1 MKHLIKKRY
10 ASLLIVVLL
19 LFGII
24 TALTGCMNED
34 STNDVYQ
41 SDIKVKDATSEFYV
55 NDYGNILS
63 SEQRTELVK
72 RAKALNEDY
81 NGIQLV
87 ITTLESLDGYSI
99 EEYATAMYN
108 KFGIGTKDMGA
119 LILFSSGD
127 RQVRIEVGRGMEEYM
142 TDADAGALIDEY
154 AIDYFKND
162 QFADGIVALQ
172 KAVVTFIKNEV
183 PVEWNSALGD
193 EQTSKNTSDVA
204 QSIDESVN
212 TVQAVDNSD
221 VKNSSIADEQ
231 SDSGFPMLFWMFVIV
246 VPYGIA
252 LGLLYSSVKKY
263 KALRQKNEEMVNE
276 NSVQIKH
283 YKYTIDE
290 MEQDAWDIKAEY
302 QKKYNEYEKKL
313 KNCQREKD
321 ELKKLIEKMQETH
334 ARAIVLHPR
343 LEDEIIEMIENEHK
357 AEAKKVDDAIQSA
370 LTNKASKENVDV
382 FGNALAKYN
391 SASMEAKGYVR
402 SDIKVLNQLYEQ
414 SSALQKEFQKSEK
427 EKADRNAAKVAYDEM
442 RKIADGVKGNK
453 STYETLAKANNLYV
467 RLSGAQKRFFPDSRW
482 LREFQRE
489 FEISQEDHSNYEKAK
504 KTEKAVKGITDYI
517 GTPDENDINKLKQAI
532 RMYDSLS
539 SSERN
544 YFDRNVYETA
554 RRMLA
559 EAEEDQREHERR
571 RKRDDDD
578 HFGGGFYGGSGS
590 FGGFGGSI
598 GGSGGISNGGG
609 ASRGF

>member
-183 PVEWNSALGD
+183 PVEWNSASGD

-231 SDSGFPMLFWMFVIV
+231 SDSGLPMLFWMFVIV

-263 KALRQKNEEMVNE
+263 KVLRRKNEEMVNE

-302 QKKYNEYEKKL
+302 QKKYNDYEKKL

-442 RKIADGVKGNK
+442 RNIADGVKGNK

-489 FEISQEDHSNYEKAK
+489 FEISQEDHSDYEKAK

-544 YFDRNVYETA
+544 YFDRNIYETA

-559 EAEEDQREHERR
+559 EAEDDQKERERR
-571 RKRDDDD
+571 RKRRDDDD
-578 HFGGGFYGGSGS
+578 YFGGGGYYGGNSSFGS
-590 FGGFGGSI
+590 FGG
-598 GGSGGISNGGG
+598 GGISNGGG

>member
-183 PVEWNSALGD
+183 PVEWNSASGD

-231 SDSGFPMLFWMFVIV
+231 SDSGLPMLFWMFVIV

-263 KALRQKNEEMVNE
+263 KVLRRKNEEMVNE

-302 QKKYNEYEKKL
+302 QKKYNDYEKKL

-382 FGNALAKYN
+382 FGNALTKYN

-402 SDIKVLNQLYEQ
+402 SDIKVLDQLYEQ

-559 EAEEDQREHERR
+559 EAEEDQRERERR
-571 RKRDDDD
+571 RKRRDDDD
-578 HFGGGFYGGSGS
+578 YFGGGGYHGGSSSFGS
-590 FGGFGGSI
+590 FGG
-598 GGSGGISNGGG
+598 GGISNGGG

>member
-24 TALTGCMNED
+24 TAFTGCMNED

-172 KAVVTFIKNEV
+172 KAVVAFIKNEV
-183 PVEWNSALGD
+183 PVEWNSASGD

-231 SDSGFPMLFWMFVIV
+231 SDSGLPMLFWMFVIV

-263 KALRQKNEEMVNE
+263 KVLRRKNEEMVNE

-302 QKKYNEYEKKL
+302 QKKYNDYEKKL

-442 RKIADGVKGNK
+442 RNIADGVKGNK

-489 FEISQEDHSNYEKAK
+489 FEISQEDHSDYEKAK

-559 EAEEDQREHERR
+559 EAEDDQKERERR
-571 RKRDDDD
+571 RKRRDDDD
-578 HFGGGFYGGSGS
+578 YFGGGGYHGGSSSFGS
-590 FGGFGGSI
+590 FGG
-598 GGSGGISNGGG
+598 GGISNGGG

>member
-183 PVEWNSALGD
+183 PVEWNSASGD

-231 SDSGFPMLFWMFVIV
+231 SDSGLPMLFWMFVIV

-302 QKKYNEYEKKL
+302 QKKYNDYEKKL

-391 SASMEAKGYVR
+391 SASMEVKGYVR

-559 EAEEDQREHERR
+559 EAEDDQKERERR
-571 RKRDDDD
+571 RKRRDDDD
-578 HFGGGFYGGSGS
+578 YFGGGGYHGGSSSFGS
-590 FGGFGGSI
+590 FGG
-598 GGSGGISNGGG
+598 GGISNGGG

>member
-10 ASLLIVVLL
+10 ASLVIVVLL

-183 PVEWNSALGD
+183 PVEWNSASGD

-231 SDSGFPMLFWMFVIV
+231 SDSGLPMLFWMFVIV

-263 KALRQKNEEMVNE
+263 KVLRRKNEEMVNE

-302 QKKYNEYEKKL
+302 QKKYNDYEKKL

-559 EAEEDQREHERR
+559 EAEEDQRERERR
-571 RKRDDDD
+571 RKRRDDDD
-578 HFGGGFYGGSGS
+578 YFGGGGYHGGSSSFGS
-590 FGGFGGSI
+590 FGD
-598 GGSGGISNGGG
+598 GGISNGGG

>member
-41 SDIKVKDATSEFYV
+41 SDIKVKDATPEFYV
-55 NDYGNILS
+55 NDHGNILS

-183 PVEWNSALGD
+183 PVEWNSASGD

-204 QSIDESVN
+204 QLIDESAN
-212 TVQAVDNSD
+212 MVQAVDNSD

-231 SDSGFPMLFWMFVIV
+231 SDSGLPMLFWMFVIV

-263 KALRQKNEEMVNE
+263 KALRRKNEEMVNE

-302 QKKYNEYEKKL
+302 QKKYNDYEKKL

-414 SSALQKEFQKSEK
+414 SFALQKEFQKFEK

-442 RKIADGVKGNK
+442 RNIADGVKGNK

-489 FEISQEDHSNYEKAK
+489 FEISQEDHSDYEKAK
-504 KTEKAVKGITDYI
+504 KAEKAVKGITDYI

-559 EAEEDQREHERR
+559 EAEEDQRERERR
-571 RKRDDDD
+571 RKRRDDDD
-578 HFGGGFYGGSGS
+578 YFGGGGYHGGSSSFGS
-590 FGGFGGSI
+590 FGG
-598 GGSGGISNGGG
+598 GGISNGGG

>member
-41 SDIKVKDATSEFYV
+41 SDIKVKDATPEFYV

-183 PVEWNSALGD
+183 PVEWNSASGD

-212 TVQAVDNSD
+212 TVQAVGNSD

-231 SDSGFPMLFWMFVIV
+231 SDSGLPMLFWMFVIV

-263 KALRQKNEEMVNE
+263 KALRRKNEEMVNE

-302 QKKYNEYEKKL
+302 QKKYNDYEKKL

-504 KTEKAVKGITDYI
+504 KTEKAVKEITDYI

-559 EAEEDQREHERR
+559 EAEEDQRERERR
-571 RKRDDDD
+571 RKRRDDDD
-578 HFGGGFYGGSGS
+578 YFGGGGYHGGSSSFGS
-590 FGGFGGSI
+590 FGG
-598 GGSGGISNGGG
+598 GGISNGGG

>member
-24 TALTGCMNED
+24 TALIGCMNED

-489 FEISQEDHSNYEKAK
+489 FEISQDDHSNYEKAK

-559 EAEEDQREHERR
+559 EAEEDQRERERR
-571 RKRDDDD
+571 RKRRDDDD
-578 HFGGGFYGGSGS
+578 YFGGGGYHGGSSSFGS
-590 FGGFGGSI
+590 FGG
-598 GGSGGISNGGG
+598 GGISNGGG

>member
-41 SDIKVKDATSEFYV
+41 SDIKVKDATPEFYV

-183 PVEWNSALGD
+183 PVEWNSASGD

-204 QSIDESVN
+204 QPIDESVN

-231 SDSGFPMLFWMFVIV
+231 SDSGLPMLFWMFVIV

-263 KALRQKNEEMVNE
+263 KALRRKNEEMVNE

-302 QKKYNEYEKKL
+302 QKKYNDYEKKL

-504 KTEKAVKGITDYI
+504 KTEKTVKGITDYI

-559 EAEEDQREHERR
+559 EAEEDQRERERR
-571 RKRDDDD
+571 RKRRDDDD
-578 HFGGGFYGGSGS
+578 YFGGGGYHGGSSSFGS
-590 FGGFGGSI
+590 FGG
-598 GGSGGISNGGG
+598 GGISNGGG

>member
-63 SEQRTELVK
+63 SEQRTELIK

-183 PVEWNSALGD
+183 PVEWNSASGD

-204 QSIDESVN
+204 QPIDESVN

-231 SDSGFPMLFWMFVIV
+231 SDSGLPMLFWMFVIV

-263 KALRQKNEEMVNE
+263 KALRRKNEEMVNE

-302 QKKYNEYEKKL
+302 QKKYNDYEKKL

-504 KTEKAVKGITDYI
+504 KTEKAVKEITDYI

-559 EAEEDQREHERR
+559 EAEEDQRERERR
-571 RKRDDDD
+571 RKRRDDDD
-578 HFGGGFYGGSGS
+578 YFGGGGYHGGSSSFGS
-590 FGGFGGSI
+590 FGG
-598 GGSGGISNGGG
+598 GGISNGGG

>member
-183 PVEWNSALGD
+183 PVEWNSASGD

-212 TVQAVDNSD
+212 TVQAVDNND

-231 SDSGFPMLFWMFVIV
+231 SDSGLPMLFWMFVIV

-263 KALRQKNEEMVNE
+263 KVLRRKNEEMVNE

-302 QKKYNEYEKKL
+302 QKKYNDYEKKL

-370 LTNKASKENVDV
+370 LANKASKENVDV

-442 RKIADGVKGNK
+442 RNIADGVKGNK

-489 FEISQEDHSNYEKAK
+489 FEISQEDHSDYEKAK

-544 YFDRNVYETA
+544 YFDRNIYETA

-559 EAEEDQREHERR
+559 EAEDDQKERERR
-571 RKRDDDD
+571 RKRRDDDD
-578 HFGGGFYGGSGS
+578 YFGGGGYHGGSSSFGS
-590 FGGFGGSI
+590 FGG
-598 GGSGGISNGGG
+598 GGISNGGG

>member
-41 SDIKVKDATSEFYV
+41 SDIKVKDATFKFYV

-183 PVEWNSALGD
+183 PVEWNSASGD

-204 QSIDESVN
+204 QSIYESVN

-231 SDSGFPMLFWMFVIV
+231 SDSGLPMLFWMFVIV

-263 KALRQKNEEMVNE
+263 KVLRRKNEEMVNE

-302 QKKYNEYEKKL
+302 QKKYNDYEKKL

-442 RKIADGVKGNK
+442 RNIADGVKGNK

-489 FEISQEDHSNYEKAK
+489 FEISQEDHSDYEKAK

-559 EAEEDQREHERR
+559 EAEDDQKERERR
-571 RKRDDDD
+571 RKRRDDDD
-578 HFGGGFYGGSGS
+578 YFGGGGYHGGSSSFGS
-590 FGGFGGSI
+590 FGG
-598 GGSGGISNGGG
+598 GGISNGGG

>member
-183 PVEWNSALGD
+183 PVEWNSASGD

-231 SDSGFPMLFWMFVIV
+231 SDSGLPMLFWMFVIV

-263 KALRQKNEEMVNE
+263 KVLRRKNEEMVNE

-302 QKKYNEYEKKL
+302 QKKYNDYEKKL

-442 RKIADGVKGNK
+442 RNIADGVKGNK

-489 FEISQEDHSNYEKAK
+489 FEISQEDHSDYEKAK

-544 YFDRNVYETA
+544 YFDRNIYETA

-559 EAEEDQREHERR
+559 EAEDDQKERERR
-571 RKRDDDD
+571 RKRRDDDD
-578 HFGGGFYGGSGS
+578 YFGGGGYYGGSSSFGS
-590 FGGFGGSI
+590 FGG
-598 GGSGGISNGGG
+598 GGISNGGG

>member
-183 PVEWNSALGD
+183 PVEWNSASGD

-231 SDSGFPMLFWMFVIV
+231 SDSGLPMLFWMFVIV

-263 KALRQKNEEMVNE
+263 KVLRRKNEEMVNE

-302 QKKYNEYEKKL
+302 QKKYNDYEKKL

-334 ARAIVLHPR
+334 ARAIALHPQ
-343 LEDEIIEMIENEHK
+343 LEDEIIEMVENEFK
-357 AEAKKVDDAIQSA
+357 DEAKAVDEVIQKT
-370 LTNKASKENVDV
+370 LTKSTDKDNVEV
-382 FGNALAKYN
+382 FGKAIEKYN
-391 SASMEAKGYVR
+391 STSLEARKYV
-402 SDIKVLNQLYEQ
+402 
-414 SSALQKEFQKSEK
+414 KS
-427 EKADRNAAKVAYDEM
+427 NV
-442 RKIADGVKGNK
+442 
-453 STYETLAKANNLYV
+453 ETLN
-467 RLSGAQKRFFPDSRW
+467 KRYKQSCE
-482 LREFQRE
+482 LRRE
-489 FEISQEDHSNYEKAK
+489 LGLIIKH
-504 KTEKAVKGITDYI
+504 
-517 GTPDENDINKLKQAI
+517 
-532 RMYDSLS
+532 
-539 SSERN
+539 
-544 YFDRNVYETA
+544 
-554 RRMLA
+554 
-559 EAEEDQREHERR
+559 
-571 RKRDDDD
+571 
-578 HFGGGFYGGSGS
+578 
-590 FGGFGGSI
+590 
-598 GGSGGISNGGG
+598 
-609 ASRGF
+609 

>member
-183 PVEWNSALGD
+183 PVEWNSASGD

-204 QSIDESVN
+204 QSIYESVN

-231 SDSGFPMLFWMFVIV
+231 SDSGLPMLFWMFVIV

-263 KALRQKNEEMVNE
+263 KVLRRKNEEMVNE

-302 QKKYNEYEKKL
+302 QKKYNDYEKKL

-442 RKIADGVKGNK
+442 RNIADGVKGNK

-489 FEISQEDHSNYEKAK
+489 FEISQEDHSDYEKAK

-544 YFDRNVYETA
+544 YFDRNIYETA

-559 EAEEDQREHERR
+559 EAEDDQKERERR
-571 RKRDDDD
+571 RKRRDDDD
-578 HFGGGFYGGSGS
+578 YFGGGGYYGGSSSFGS
-590 FGGFGGSI
+590 FGG
-598 GGSGGISNGGG
+598 GGISNGGG

>member
-183 PVEWNSALGD
+183 PVEWNSASGD

-212 TVQAVDNSD
+212 TVQAVGNSD

-231 SDSGFPMLFWMFVIV
+231 SDSGLPMLFWMFVIV

-263 KALRQKNEEMVNE
+263 KALRRKNEEMVNE

-302 QKKYNEYEKKL
+302 QKKYNDYEKKL
-313 KNCQREKD
+313 KNCQRGKD

-402 SDIKVLNQLYEQ
+402 FDIKVLNQLYEQ

-559 EAEEDQREHERR
+559 EAEEDQRERERR
-571 RKRDDDD
+571 RKRRDDDD
-578 HFGGGFYGGSGS
+578 YFGGGGYHGGSSSFGS
-590 FGGFGGSI
+590 FGG
-598 GGSGGISNGGG
+598 GGISNGGG

>member
-41 SDIKVKDATSEFYV
+41 SDIKVKDATPEFYV

-162 QFADGIVALQ
+162 QFADGIVVLQ

-204 QSIDESVN
+204 QSIDESAN
-212 TVQAVDNSD
+212 IVQAVDNSD

-231 SDSGFPMLFWMFVIV
+231 SDSGLPMLFWMFVIV

-263 KALRQKNEEMVNE
+263 KALRRKNEEMVNE

-302 QKKYNEYEKKL
+302 QKKYNDYEKKL

-357 AEAKKVDDAIQSA
+357 SEAKKVDDAIQSA

-414 SSALQKEFQKSEK
+414 SSILQKEFQKSEK

-559 EAEEDQREHERR
+559 EAEEDQRERERR
-571 RKRDDDD
+571 RKRRDDDD
-578 HFGGGFYGGSGS
+578 YFGGGGYHGGSSSFGS
-590 FGGFGGSI
+590 FGG
-598 GGSGGISNGGG
+598 GGISNGGG

>member
-41 SDIKVKDATSEFYV
+41 SDIKVKDATTEFYV

-154 AIDYFKND
+154 AIDYFKNN

-204 QSIDESVN
+204 QPIDESVN
-212 TVQAVDNSD
+212 TVQAVDTSD

-231 SDSGFPMLFWMFVIV
+231 SDSGLPMLFWMFVIV

-263 KALRQKNEEMVNE
+263 KALRRKNEEMVNE

-302 QKKYNEYEKKL
+302 QKKYNDYEKKL

-321 ELKKLIEKMQETH
+321 ELKKLIEKMQGTH

-559 EAEEDQREHERR
+559 EAEEDQRERERR
-571 RKRDDDD
+571 RKRRDDDD
-578 HFGGGFYGGSGS
+578 YFGGGGYHGGSSSFGS
-590 FGGFGGSI
+590 FGG
-598 GGSGGISNGGG
+598 GGISNGGG

>member
-183 PVEWNSALGD
+183 PVEWNSASGD

-231 SDSGFPMLFWMFVIV
+231 SDSGLPMLFWMFVIV

-263 KALRQKNEEMVNE
+263 KVLIRKNEEMVNE

-302 QKKYNEYEKKL
+302 QKKYNDYEKKL

-402 SDIKVLNQLYEQ
+402 FDIKVLNQLYEQ

-489 FEISQEDHSNYEKAK
+489 FEISQEDHSDYEKAK

-559 EAEEDQREHERR
+559 EAEEDQRERERR
-571 RKRDDDD
+571 RKRRDDDD
-578 HFGGGFYGGSGS
+578 YFGGGGYHGGSSSFGS
-590 FGGFGGSI
+590 FGG
-598 GGSGGISNGGG
+598 GGISNGGG

>member
-24 TALTGCMNED
+24 TVLTGCMNED

-41 SDIKVKDATSEFYV
+41 SDIKVKDATPEFYV

-183 PVEWNSALGD
+183 PVEWNSASGD

-212 TVQAVDNSD
+212 TVQAVGNSD

-231 SDSGFPMLFWMFVIV
+231 SDSGLPMLFWMFVIV

-263 KALRQKNEEMVNE
+263 KALRRKNEEMVNE

-302 QKKYNEYEKKL
+302 QKKYNDYEKKL

-559 EAEEDQREHERR
+559 EAEEDQRERERR
-571 RKRDDDD
+571 RKRRDDDD
-578 HFGGGFYGGSGS
+578 YFGGGGYHGGSSSFGS
-590 FGGFGGSI
+590 FGG
-598 GGSGGISNGGG
+598 GGISNGGG

>member
-183 PVEWNSALGD
+183 PVEWNSASGD

-231 SDSGFPMLFWMFVIV
+231 SDSGLPMLFWMFVIV

-263 KALRQKNEEMVNE
+263 KVLRRKNEEMVNE

-302 QKKYNEYEKKL
+302 QKKYNDYEKKL

-559 EAEEDQREHERR
+559 EAEDDQKERERR
-571 RKRDDDD
+571 RKRRDDDD
-578 HFGGGFYGGSGS
+578 YFGGGGYHGGSSSFGS
-590 FGGFGGSI
+590 FGG
-598 GGSGGISNGGG
+598 GGISNGGG

>member
-1 MKHLIKKRY
+1 MKHLNKKRY

-414 SSALQKEFQKSEK
+414 SSALQKEFQNSTCLEFRFDMPLNLIKTYNSLLELDAFDEEERNASLMGIFK
-427 EKADRNAAKVAYDEM
+427 RDFVDSGNYFRQKKVLPTLSQGKNTLSIFFNHLVTMEDRLHRERIYDRNRAVRLHWIKYHLEERQPEHLQVFSVKDKVAIRTYLYDVQESYVIVLEPRGDNRYYLLTAYYLLGRNRYKIEHKLKRRLAKVY
-442 RKIADGVKGNK
+442 
-453 STYETLAKANNLYV
+453 
-467 RLSGAQKRFFPDSRW
+467 
-482 LREFQRE
+482 
-489 FEISQEDHSNYEKAK
+489 
-504 KTEKAVKGITDYI
+504 
-517 GTPDENDINKLKQAI
+517 
-532 RMYDSLS
+532 
-539 SSERN
+539 
-544 YFDRNVYETA
+544 
-554 RRMLA
+554 
-559 EAEEDQREHERR
+559 
-571 RKRDDDD
+571 
-578 HFGGGFYGGSGS
+578 
-590 FGGFGGSI
+590 
-598 GGSGGISNGGG
+598 
-609 ASRGF
+609 

>member
-55 NDYGNILS
+55 NDYGDILS

-162 QFADGIVALQ
+162 QFANGIVALQ

-183 PVEWNSALGD
+183 PVEWNSASGD

-231 SDSGFPMLFWMFVIV
+231 SDSGLPMLFWMFIIV

-263 KALRQKNEEMVNE
+263 KALRQKNEEMINE

-302 QKKYNEYEKKL
+302 QKKYNDYEKRL

-504 KTEKAVKGITDYI
+504 KIEKAVKGITDYI

-539 SSERN
+539 FSERN

-559 EAEEDQREHERR
+559 EAEDDQKERERR
-571 RKRDDDD
+571 RKRRDDDD
-578 HFGGGFYGGSGS
+578 DYFGGGGYHGGSSSFGS
-590 FGGFGGSI
+590 FGG
-598 GGSGGISNGGG
+598 GGISNGGG

>member
-231 SDSGFPMLFWMFVIV
+231 SDSGFPMLFCMFVIV

-559 EAEEDQREHERR
+559 EAEEDQRERERR
-571 RKRDDDD
+571 RKRRDDDD
-578 HFGGGFYGGSGS
+578 DDFGGGGYHGGSSSFGS
-590 FGGFGGSI
+590 FGG
-598 GGSGGISNGGG
+598 GGISNGGG